1 MLKVLKFREVFLR
14 TLLHSARRW
23 ATEGRE
29 RLRGTGAARIG
40 FQTI

>member
-1 MLKVLKFREVFLR
+1 MIKVLKIRELFLR

-23 ATEGRE
+23 ATEHRQ